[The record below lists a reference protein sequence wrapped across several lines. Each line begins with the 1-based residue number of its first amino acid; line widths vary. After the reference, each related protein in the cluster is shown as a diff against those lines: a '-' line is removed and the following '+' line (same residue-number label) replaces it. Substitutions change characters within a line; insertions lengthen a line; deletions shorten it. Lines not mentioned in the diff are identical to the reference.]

1 MSIRTTP
8 YVQDAAT
15 GKRVTRWW
23 LSYPLVFI
31 VMVFVVQFG
40 LMGVFELTLH
50 PEPGSPEAQWLE
62 IPANLIPSLL
72 MILWVVLY
80 ERRHIKTLGF
90 RRPGRGVLLLLLGI
104 PIGALI
110 ISVPILFLW
119 ATGSYRLVDP
129 PAGAISGG
137 TAVLLVLALVLAHV
151 VQGGNEEILIRGFL
165 MQNSGLQMPGWLA
178 VVLPAL
184 LFTLMHG
191 VLTKPLG
198 FTTIMAYAVFAAF
211 IVLWQN
217 SLWLII
223 GIHGGWN
230 WAEGNVWGVQVDG
243 INVQTT
249 GLIFLEPV
257 EGAPVWVTGGG
268 FGPEGSVVGAVAL
281 LLFASIAYLLY
292 RRSSRR
298 AQSEAGLTAPRVEQ
312 V

>member
-1 MSIRTTP
+1 MTIRNTP

-31 VMVFVVQFG
+31 GLVFVVQFG

-62 IPANLIPSLL
+62 IPANLIPAILL
-72 MILWVVLY
+72 ILWVVLY
-80 ERRHIKTLGF
+80 ERRHVKTLGF

-104 PIGALI
+104 PIGVLM

-119 ATGSYRLVDP
+119 ATGNYRLVDP

-137 TAVLLVLALVLAHV
+137 SAVLLVLALVLAHV

-165 MQNSGLQMPGWLA
+165 MQNSALQMPGWLA

-211 IVLWQN
+211 VVLWQN

-257 EGAPVWVTGGG
+257 DGAPVWVTGGG
-268 FGPEGSVVGAVAL
+268 FGPEGSVAGAVAL
-281 LLFASIAYLLY
+281 LLFAGVAYLLY

-298 AQSEAGLTAPRVEQ
+298 TQSEAGLTAPRVEQ